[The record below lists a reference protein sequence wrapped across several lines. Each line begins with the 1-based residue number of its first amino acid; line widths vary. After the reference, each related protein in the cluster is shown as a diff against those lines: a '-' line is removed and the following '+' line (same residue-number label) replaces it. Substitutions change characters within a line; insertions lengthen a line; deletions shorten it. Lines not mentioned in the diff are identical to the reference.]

1 MRATLLFFAYCFVC
15 LALAAFAAPVLLA
28 TGWIELEP
36 HRVMSRLAQV
46 FILLGIWP
54 LLRLL
59 QLADR
64 AALGYGV
71 SGPALRRAV
80 GWGWAQGVAILL
92 ALVLALLALEIR
104 VPDPNLTDW
113 SAILGKALL
122 ALIGGLRFGVLVVT
136 FFRGARDTAI
146 RRRDGLASALVW
158 SSLFYALLHFMKPG
172 ALPEGM
178 VFDGAGSF
186 RMFVQ
191 VFVDVLQWKNL
202 DSFAALLVAGL
213 LLALVRERTG
223 HIGWCIGL
231 HAGWVFV
238 IQTTRRVTDGN
249 ESSGLAF
256 LVGEYDGT
264 IGWLAAA
271 WIGLLALGY
280 WVVLRR
286 NRLKEI
292 KEAGAGIDVKVA

>member
-1 MRATLLFFAYCFVC
+1 MRATLLFFAYCFLCFV
-15 LALAAFAAPVLLA
+15 LAAFVASALLA

-36 HRVMSRLAQV
+36 HRVMSRLAQI

-64 AALGYGV
+64 ASLGYGV

-80 GWGWAQGVAILL
+80 GWGWVQGVAILL

-104 VPDPNLTDW
+104 VPDPNLADW
-113 SAILGKALL
+113 STILGNVAQ
-122 ALIGGLRFGVLVVT
+122 ALIGGLLIGVLEET
-136 FFRGARDTAI
+136 FFRGALYTAI
-146 RRRDGLASALVW
+146 RRRDGLASALIW
-158 SSLFYALLHFMKPG
+158 SSLLYALLHFMKPG

-178 VFDGAGSF
+178 AFDGSGSLW
-186 RMFVQ
+186 MFVQ
-191 VFVDVLQWKNL
+191 VFVDVFQWKHL
-202 DSFAALLVAGL
+202 DSLVALFLVGL
-213 LLALVRERTG
+213 FLALVRERTG

-256 LVGEYDGT
+256 LVGGYDGT
-264 IGWLAAA
+264 IGWLAAL

-280 WVVLRR
+280 GALTRQGERR
-286 NRLKEI
+286 
-292 KEAGAGIDVKVA
+292 

>member
-1 MRATLLFFAYCFVC
+1 MRATLLFFAYCFLC
-15 LALAAFAAPVLLA
+15 LVLAAFVAPALLA

-36 HRVMSRLAQV
+36 HRLMSRLAQI

-54 LLRLL
+54 LLRLF

-64 AALGYGV
+64 VSLGYGV

-80 GWGWAQGVAILL
+80 GWGWVQGVAILL

-104 VPDPNLTDW
+104 VPDPNLADW
-113 SAILGKALL
+113 SAILGKVLQ
-122 ALIGGLRFGVLVVT
+122 ALIGGLLIGVLEET
-136 FFRGARDTAI
+136 FFRGALYTAI
-146 RRRDGLASALVW
+146 RRRDGLASALFW
-158 SSLFYALLHFMKPG
+158 SSLLYAVLHFMKPG

-178 VFDGAGSF
+178 VFDGSGSLW
-186 RMFVQ
+186 MFVQ
-191 VFVDVLQWKNL
+191 VFVDVFQWKHL
-202 DSFAALLVAGL
+202 DSLVALFLVGL
-213 LLALVRERTG
+213 FLALVRERTG

-256 LVGEYDGT
+256 LVGGYDGT
-264 IGWLAAA
+264 IGWLAAL

-280 WVVLRR
+280 WMWSRR
-286 NRLKEI
+286 LPVRS
-292 KEAGAGIDVKVA
+292 